1 MHAVRRSIAGLVARC
16 RTIRRSFAR
25 ASIATA
31 ALMAPLSL
39 ASCIQYVKGELP
51 NPPAVT
57 APADATKLSATYELS
72 LNQIPI
78 PDQGQPAE
86 WLQLQQ
92 GAFPPF
98 QPGTGGVPSWTVDAC
113 RDALRDVLMSSGYFS
128 SVDESVERG
137 DVHFR
142 ITTVSHGSSFL
153 AMNPGVWTAFVIV
166 LPAWAK
172 DDRIYH
178 FEVLQNQ
185 RDRRSYD
192 EKATVMTLGWTPLM
206 LAAPF
211 SERADSR
218 NARIYRAVFRDVLA
232 RMKADGAFGKVRP

>member
-1 MHAVRRSIAGLVARC
+1 MHTVRRWIAGSVARC
-16 RTIRRSFAR
+16 SSTRRSFAR
-25 ASIATA
+25 VSIASIALVA
-31 ALMAPLSL
+31 ALSL

-51 NPPAVT
+51 NPTDVVAPSDVT
-57 APADATKLSATYELS
+57 RLSATYELS
-72 LNQIPI
+72 LDQIKV
-78 PDQGQPAE
+78 PDQGTPTE
-86 WLQLQQ
+86 WLELEQ
-92 GAFPPF
+92 GAFPAF
-98 QPGTGGVPSWTVDAC
+98 QPGIEGAQPWTVAAC

-178 FEVLQNQ
+178 VEVLQNE
-185 RDRRSYD
+185 RGLNSYD
-192 EKATVMTLGWTPLM
+192 VKAAVMTLGWTPLL

-211 SERADSR
+211 GERADSR
-218 NARIYRAVFRDVLA
+218 NARIYHAVFRDVLA
-232 RMKADGAFGKVRP
+232 RMKADGAFNRSR